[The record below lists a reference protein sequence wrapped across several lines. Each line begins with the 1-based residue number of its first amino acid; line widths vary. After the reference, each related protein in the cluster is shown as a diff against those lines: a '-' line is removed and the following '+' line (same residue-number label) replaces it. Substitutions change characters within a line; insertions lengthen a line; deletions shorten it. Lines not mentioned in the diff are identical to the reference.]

1 MLLRE
6 YFHGVAL
13 AFVAPASRRL
23 SGRHPAFPHW
33 LLFLTLS
40 LLFLPQPSA
49 AKTKPTPSLEPGYVP
64 ALAAA
69 NHLLQAWQS
78 ADAES
83 GMVLLTTR
91 AKQSA
96 STDGVERFFS
106 DPGPSAYEISRGKLL
121 KPGRYEFPVVL
132 VLGGGTGKQL
142 RRRFSSIVVVN
153 TGHNDW
159 AVDKLP

>member
-1 MLLRE
+1 LGR
-6 YFHGVAL
+6 HL
-13 AFVAPASRRL
+13 AFL
-23 SGRHPAFPHW
+23 FW
-33 LLFLTLS
+33 LLLITLT
-40 LLFLPQPSA
+40 LLFLPQVSS
-49 AKTKPTPSLEPGYVP
+49 AKTKPAPALDPGYVP

-83 GMVLLTTR
+83 GMILLTTH
-91 AKQSA
+91 AKQAA

-106 DPGPSAYEISRGKLL
+106 DAGPSAYEINRGKLI

-132 VLGGGTGKQL
+132 VLGGSKAQP
-142 RRRFSSIVVVN
+142 RRRFSTIVVVN

-159 AVDKLP
+159 AIDKLP

>member
-1 MLLRE
+1 MPVLR
-6 YFHGVAL
+6 HRS
-13 AFVAPASRRL
+13 VAPASRRL
-23 SGRHPAFPHW
+23 SGRHFAFPAC
-33 LLFLTLS
+33 FLTVALCF
-40 LLFLPQPSA
+40 LFLPQPSS
-49 AKTKPTPSLEPGYVP
+49 AKTKPPSDPGYVP

-69 NHLLQAWQS
+69 NRLLQAWQS

-83 GMVLLTTR
+83 GMILLTTH

-96 STDGVERFFS
+96 STDGVARFFS

-132 VLGGGTGKQL
+132 VLGAPGKNP

-153 TGHNDW
+153 SG
-159 AVDKLP
+159 

>member
-1 MLLRE
+1 ML
-6 YFHGVAL
+6 
-13 AFVAPASRRL
+13 
-23 SGRHPAFPHW
+23 
-33 LLFLTLS
+33 T
-40 LLFLPQPSA
+40 
-49 AKTKPTPSLEPGYVP
+49 AKTKPTPSLDPGYVP

-83 GMVLLTTR
+83 GMILLTTH

-96 STDGVERFFS
+96 TTNGVAQFFS
-106 DPGPSAYEISRGKLL
+106 DAGPSAYEISRGKLL

-132 VLGGGTGKQL
+132 VLGGASKPP

-153 TGHNDW
+153 TGHNGW

>member
-1 MLLRE
+1 L
-6 YFHGVAL
+6 
-13 AFVAPASRRL
+13 
-23 SGRHPAFPHW
+23 W
-33 LLFLTLS
+33 LLFLTAS
-40 LLFLPQPSA
+40 LLFLPQPSP
-49 AKTKPTPSLEPGYVP
+49 AKTKPTPSLDSGYAP

-83 GMVLLTTR
+83 GMILLTTR

-96 STDGVERFFS
+96 TTDGIERFFS
-106 DPGPSAYEISRGKLL
+106 DAGPSAYEISRGKLL

-132 VLGGGTGKQL
+132 VLGGANLGGASMGGASMGRASKAP
-142 RRRFSSIVVVN
+142 RRRFSTIVVVN

>member
-1 MLLRE
+1 MTLSEFAHR
-6 YFHGVAL
+6 VAHSL
-13 AFVAPASRRL
+13 VAPASRRL
-23 SGRHPAFPHW
+23 SGRHPAFPCW

-40 LLFLPQPSA
+40 LLFLPQVSD
-49 AKTKPTPSLEPGYVP
+49 AKTKPAPSLDAGYVP

-83 GMVLLTTR
+83 GMVLLTTH

-96 STDGVERFFS
+96 STEGIERFFS
-106 DPGPSAYEISRGKLL
+106 DAGPSAYEISRGKFL

-132 VLGGGTGKQL
+132 VLGGPKSQP
-142 RRRFSSIVVVN
+142 RRRFSTIVVVN

-159 AVDKLP
+159 AIDKLP

>member
-1 MLLRE
+1 
-6 YFHGVAL
+6 V
-13 AFVAPASRRL
+13 
-23 SGRHPAFPHW
+23 
-33 LLFLTLS
+33 LFLTLS
-40 LLFLPQPSA
+40 LLFLPQPSS
-49 AKTKPTPSLEPGYVP
+49 AKTKPSLDAGYVP

-83 GMVLLTTR
+83 GMILLTTH

-106 DPGPSAYEISRGKLL
+106 DAGPSAYEISRGKLL

-132 VLGGGTGKQL
+132 VLGGAKNQP

-153 TGHNDW
+153 TGHNGW

>member
-1 MLLRE
+1 
-6 YFHGVAL
+6 
-13 AFVAPASRRL
+13 
-23 SGRHPAFPHW
+23 
-33 LLFLTLS
+33 
-40 LLFLPQPSA
+40 
-49 AKTKPTPSLEPGYVP
+49 
-64 ALAAA
+64 
-69 NHLLQAWQS
+69 LLQAWQS

-83 GMVLLTTR
+83 GMGLLTTH

-106 DPGPSAYEISRGKLL
+106 DAGPSAYEITRGKLL

-132 VLGGGTGKQL
+132 VLGGSKAQP

-159 AVDKLP
+159 AIDKLP